1 MFNLNDIKK
10 MTEAALMSA
19 LFVVGTIFFV
29 STGLGY
35 TFYLDFI
42 VPIFFVVICLKC
54 DFKYSILAGVTSLV
68 ITGLVLGN
76 IGTAIWASQS
86 VILGIICGMLLQND
100 TTIMDDLVYGSIL
113 SVLLMV
119 FVDIYAS
126 KLIGYSFMQEFKG
139 YIKFLNNNEVAN
151 IMYYLLIAMFP
162 FGMMFSVYYL
172 GLIFSNKL
180 KILKNNSK
188 RKYNIIKNFR
198 TYSRFI
204 GCSKKVFYGCSIYL
218 LIFQIFKFINIEI
231 NNTYLITIS
240 TCVGY
245 LCAYFV
251 VRDGY
256 NVIQNYILSKYQK
269 VSYARYMSLGIILIL
284 LLAFKVA
291 IILIIL
297 FNTVLDKRIDIRV
310 RQSYILDK
318 LMN

>member
-42 VPIFFVVICLKC
+42 VPIFFVIICLKC
-54 DFKYSILAGVTSLV
+54 EFKYSVLAGVTSLV

-269 VSYARYMSLGIILIL
+269 VSYARYMSLGTILIL

>member
-1 MFNLNDIKK
+1 MFNLNDTKK

-54 DFKYSILAGVTSLV
+54 DFKYSVLSGVTSLV
-68 ITGLVLGN
+68 IVGLVLGN

-86 VILGIICGMLLQND
+86 VILGIICGVLLQNN

-119 FVDIYAS
+119 FIDIYAS

-139 YIKFLNNNEVAN
+139 YIKFLNNKEVAN
-151 IMYYLLIAMFP
+151 TIYYLLIAMFP

-180 KILKNNSK
+180 KILKSNAK
-188 RKYNIIKNFR
+188 RKYNIIRNFR

-204 GCSKKVFYGCSIYL
+204 SCSKKVFYGCSLYL
-218 LIFQIFKFINIEI
+218 LIYEIFRFTNIEI
-231 NNTYLITIS
+231 NNTYLITIF
-240 TCVGY
+240 TCVSY
-245 LCAYFV
+245 LCAYFII
-251 VRDGY
+251 RDGY
-256 NVIQNYILSKYQK
+256 TVIQNYILSKYQK
-269 VSYARYMSLGIILIL
+269 VSYVRYMSLVTILIL
-284 LLAFKVA
+284 VLALKIA
-291 IILIIL
+291 ILFIIL
-297 FNTVLDKRIDIRV
+297 FNIVLDKRIDIRV
-310 RQSYILDK
+310 RQNYILDN